1 MLEDNEISGLE
12 RLNRLHKEGALSDDE
27 FTQQKARLLNGSQP
41 PLPFYKRPGVVTAL
55 ALLVLAAPVTWV
67 VSGGDAL
74 PSLSQPSAQPSS
86 ASSAVV
92 ERFTGGQYIS
102 VTPGLSAEMRISQEG
117 SAWTIDIT
125 GARTD
130 GGPAPDCTVRAV
142 GTKKGNQIV
151 AALVPFET
159 PDASMSA
166 DELGPEKRETTITIN
181 GNSLKV
187 EGPYVGDLCG
197 RENSLDGF
205 YEPAPVKGQEAPQ
218 APVTLAATPA
228 PPTASAAIPSAPGQ
242 YTAFAAV
249 YIASGEMFRAGVQKT
264 LDSATE
270 CDSYLSEL
278 IAVQQRSSSS
288 GVRVINNS
296 VVTPRDNY
304 SMYAWYACFPTVDRV
319 EFKAA
324 GYANGIRMNPARAEQ
339 MQRFPELPN
348 SP

>member
-1 MLEDNEISGLE
+1 MPLEEVPVYRRPWAVAAITCLLTIGG
-12 RLNRLHKEGALSDDE
+12 GAAYLRINGTDAPLRDE
-27 FTQQKARLLNGSQP
+27 ANPT
-41 PLPFYKRPGVVTAL
+41 TL
-55 ALLVLAAPVTWV
+55 AQVAF
-67 VSGGDAL
+67 SGG
-74 PSLSQPSAQPSS
+74 SY
-86 ASSAVV
+86 V
-92 ERFTGGQYIS
+92 S
-102 VTPGLSAEMRISQEG
+102 VTTGLSADMRISQEG
-117 SAWTIDIT
+117 STWTIDIT

-142 GTKKGNQIV
+142 GTKNGNQIV
-151 AALVPFET
+151 ATLVPFET

-166 DELGPEKRETTITIN
+166 DELGPEKREMTISIN
-181 GNSLKV
+181 GKSLKV

-197 RENSLDGF
+197 RENSLDGL
-205 YEPAPVKGQEAPQ
+205 YEPAPVKKSEMPQ
-218 APVTLAATPA
+218 SLPTAAATPA
-228 PPTASAAIPSAPGQ
+228 PPTTSAAIPSAPGQ

-249 YIASGEMFRAGVQKT
+249 YIANGEMFRAGVQKT
-264 LDSATE
+264 LDSAAE

-304 SMYAWYACFPTVDRV
+304 SMYAWYACFPNVDRV

-324 GYANGIRMNPARAEQ
+324 GYANGIRMSPERAQQ
-339 MQRFPELPN
+339 MPRFPDLPN